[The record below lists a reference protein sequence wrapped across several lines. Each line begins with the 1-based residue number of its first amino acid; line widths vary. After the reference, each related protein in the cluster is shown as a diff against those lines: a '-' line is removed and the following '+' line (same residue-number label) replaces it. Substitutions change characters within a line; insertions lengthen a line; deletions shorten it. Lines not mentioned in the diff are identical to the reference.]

1 MKPSAE
7 RIALVERL
15 KATLPFPLSEFELAQ
30 KASAIAKVKAE
41 DARKRAP
48 APQLDLDEAA

>member
-1 MKPSAE
+1 MSPREVFEA
-7 RIALVERL
+7 AQ
-15 KATLPFPLSEFELAQ
+15 AAGPLSEFELAQ

-48 APQLDLDEAA
+48 TPQLPLEAAA

>member
-15 KATLPFPLSEFELAQ
+15 KATLPFPLSEFELAM

-41 DARKRAP
+41 DERKRAP
-48 APQLDLDEAA
+48 TPQLPLEQAA